1 MLDLMITI
9 AIGLLSSLILFY
21 KFPSI
26 KINRTADSKHQL
38 SIIIPARNEEKN
50 IRLLLQDLM
59 RQNAPIHEIICVDD
73 GSIDKTFEVAS
84 SFDVK
89 TISIKDKPGDWM
101 GKTWACQTG
110 ADTATGDMLLFLDA
124 DVRLSPHAIS
134 RLMHAYEENRCVISV
149 QPYHQTDKH
158 YEQFSFFFNLIQIAG
173 NGTSMIGE
181 QECAGL
187 CGPVIL
193 IDQQTYLSIDR
204 HLSAKNS
211 IVDDMAMGKKLKQ
224 MGFPFKLFM
233 GSKDISYRMYGD
245 NFKSLFQGWTKN
257 YASGALK
264 TSLVVFGLVFLW
276 VTSCI
281 ASVIIVVQSLW
292 DFNMRNLLWAMI
304 LYLLWVLELFRVSK
318 DVGQFKKSTIF
329 AYPIYLFFFLMV
341 FFISLFKK
349 VFKMDVAWKGRKI
362 KQDRAGIAGKDKL

>member
-1 MLDLMITI
+1 MLDLIIMIVM
-9 AIGLLSSLILFY
+9 GLLSSFILFY
-21 KFPSI
+21 KFPSL
-26 KINRTADSKHQL
+26 KTNHTGDSQYKL

-59 RQNAPIHEIICVDD
+59 RQTTTIHEIICVDD
-73 GSIDKTFEVAS
+73 GSTDKTFEFAS
-84 SFDVK
+84 SFDVN

-110 ADTATGDMLLFLDA
+110 ADSATGDILLFLDA
-124 DVRLSPHAIS
+124 DVRLSSNAIS
-134 RLMHAYEENRCVISV
+134 RLIHSYNDNKCVISV
-149 QPYHQTDKH
+149 QPYHKTDKH

-181 QECAGL
+181 QKCAGL

-193 IDQQTYLSIDR
+193 IDQQTYNSIDK

-211 IVDDMAMGKKLKQ
+211 IVDDIALGKKLKQ
-224 MGFPFKLFM
+224 MGFHFKLFM
-233 GSKDISYRMYGD
+233 GSKDISYRMYGND
-245 NFKSLFQGWTKN
+245 FKSLFQGWTKN
-257 YASGALK
+257 YATGALK
-264 TSLVVFGLVFLW
+264 TAMVVFGLVFLW

-281 ASVIIVVQSLW
+281 ASVIIVVQSIL
-292 DFNMRNLLWAMI
+292 DLNMNHFLLSMI
-304 LYLLWVLELFRVSK
+304 FYCLWVLELFRVSK
-318 DVGQFKKSTIF
+318 DVGQFKRSTIV

-341 FFISLFKK
+341 FFISFFKK

-362 KQDRAGIAGKDKL
+362 KQEG

>member
-1 MLDLMITI
+1 M
-9 AIGLLSSLILFY
+9 
-21 KFPSI
+21 
-26 KINRTADSKHQL
+26 
-38 SIIIPARNEEKN
+38 
-50 IRLLLQDLM
+50 
-59 RQNAPIHEIICVDD
+59 
-73 GSIDKTFEVAS
+73 
-84 SFDVK
+84 
-89 TISIKDKPGDWM
+89 
-101 GKTWACQTG
+101 
-110 ADTATGDMLLFLDA
+110 
-124 DVRLSPHAIS
+124 
-134 RLMHAYEENRCVISV
+134 
-149 QPYHQTDKH
+149 
-158 YEQFSFFFNLIQIAG
+158 
-173 NGTSMIGE
+173 
-181 QECAGL
+181 
-187 CGPVIL
+187 
-193 IDQQTYLSIDR
+193 
-204 HLSAKNS
+204 
-211 IVDDMAMGKKLKQ
+211 
-224 MGFPFKLFM
+224 FM

-281 ASVIIVVQSLW
+281 ASVIIVIQSLW